1 MTEGGLLEHIFERLS
16 RADSGQEIFGADEAA
31 LWPESALEVLIKSGL
46 LERAEPAQV
55 IECDGC
61 ERNCFMPIFA
71 RPAEGNRPARAF
83 ISCDKPEDV
92 GRVPVELG
100 RLAQWR
106 ITGGMLGGAMARLLG
121 FTNPPHEDSMGKRW
135 TLGRLKGKEYKGE
148 VTLSV
153 EGGVALMVGG
163 QDIPLA
169 HVLTL
174 NRCGLKADKDALLR
188 LVEGDA
194 RQPTAGVGSVA
205 WRTQIAK
212 AAANARHTRPGGS
225 RDKQRRIREIWATG
239 RYSSRDICADEECA
253 ALGMSFSA
261 ARKALT
267 NAPVPSRCEVSASR
281 CRA

>member
-1 MTEGGLLEHIFERLS
+1 MTESDLLEHIFERLS

-31 LWPESALEVLIKSGL
+31 QWPGDALEALVKSGL
-46 LERAEPAQV
+46 LERAEPTRV

-61 ERNCFMPIFA
+61 EGNCFMLVFV
-71 RPAEGNRPARAF
+71 RLAEGNRPARAF

-106 ITGGMLGGAMARLLG
+106 ITGGMLAGAVARLLG
-121 FTNPPHEDSMGKRW
+121 FMQAPHEDSGDKRW

-148 VTLSV
+148 VQLSV
-153 EGGVALMVGG
+153 GGGVALMVAG
-163 QDIPLA
+163 QNIPLV

-174 NRCGLKADKDALLR
+174 NRHGLKTDKDALLR
-188 LVEGDA
+188 LVDGDT
-194 RQPTAGVGSVA
+194 RQPTSGVGSVA
-205 WRTQIAK
+205 WRKQTAK
-212 AAANARHTRPGGS
+212 AAANARHNRLGGS

-239 RYSSRDICADEECA
+239 KYSSRDICADEECA

-267 NAPVPSRCEVSASR
+267 NAPVPSRCEASANR